1 MNIVS
6 EIWLALGNAGSGHP
20 AGLLALAL
28 GGLALLHTALGLGL
42 ARLWYMFPVLFGLV
56 ALVGFLLNPF
66 ADATSPHDLRAKL
79 LNPETLTLLCIG
91 QFLLTVF
98 ALVQGLRLAT
108 EDHEGNLATWLA
120 AVHVFPAPLLVIA
133 LLVLEQTILVQTPGS
148 RPEAVGRQVGLTIA
162 GLATLVSLLVLAW
175 PRRWVVRLHALVAV
189 ALLLACMFLPCL
201 QASLPEP
208 MAMVN
213 WASLDLCWQV
223 GLALA
228 VPITLGWFWE
238 SFARPQHARL
248 SRTPPLAPG

>member
-1 MNIVS
+1 MNIVQ
-6 EIWLALGNAGSGHP
+6 EIWLALGNVGSGHP

-79 LNPETLTLLCIG
+79 INPETLTLLCIG
-91 QFLLTVF
+91 QFLLTAL

-108 EDHEGNLATWLA
+108 EDHRENPATWLA
-120 AVHVFPAPLLVIA
+120 AVHVFPAPLLIIA

-148 RPEAVGRQVGLTIA
+148 RPEAVGRQVGLAIA
-162 GLATLVSLLVLAW
+162 GLLTTASLLMMVL
-175 PRRWVVRLHALVAV
+175 PRRWLTMLHSLLAV
-189 ALLLACMFLPCL
+189 AMLLACMFLPSL
-201 QASLPEP
+201 QASLPQP
-208 MAMVN
+208 LDLVD

-223 GLALA
+223 GLGFAL
-228 VPITLGWFWE
+228 PIGLGWSWG
-238 SFARPQHARL
+238 SWAARQQRARL
-248 SRTPPLAPG
+248 TRSPLA